1 MSSIVS
7 LVHLSVH
14 QFTPCMHDWLIDWF
28 WFITFFKGP
37 VLSVTSMQR
46 MLFSSSF
53 LWLRL
58 LSPSSCH
65 LAQPIPNFRLLYVD
79 WAFIACTCVPDCPS
93 EQIVKFFWFWSQFC
107 TILPQCVLSCLYFHA
122 VKGYPIAI
130 WSQKCILMPGVE
142 GANKIQ
148 ITLNLFVSYH
158 MAHILLWDFP
168 QSHSN
173 APALKQSPKPPTRI
187 E

>member
-1 MSSIVS
+1 MVRY
-7 LVHLSVH
+7 LSH
-14 QFTPCMHDWLIDWF
+14 FLKAL
-28 WFITFFKGP
+28 FFK

-53 LWLRL
+53 LWL
-58 LSPSSCH
+58 LSPFSCH
-65 LAQPIPNFRLLYVD
+65 LAHPIPNFRLLYVD
-79 WAFIACTCVPDCPS
+79 WAFIACTRIPDC
-93 EQIVKFFWFWSQFC
+93 QNRLFFWFWSWFYHWKWSG
-107 TILPQCVLSCLYFHA
+107 TILPHCVLRSLHFHA

-130 WSQKCILMPGVE
+130 WLQKCILMPSVE

-168 QSHSN
+168 QSYSN
-173 APALKQSPKPPTRI
+173 APVLKQSSKPPTRI